1 MVSAGTDLCD
11 AVASLDVMAG
21 RSCLDGDDAMRLG
34 TVLRGVAAVA
44 TYAHPSAI
52 HAAGWLRGHPAT
64 AASTITGRSSSSSSR
79 RADGGGIAG
88 GGGGGAVVGEGG
100 SLPAVIAALV
110 RIADP
115 PTPWPVSVSG
125 LDSFTYAGP
134 RTGASIYIAS
144 TMTIYLLEQ
153 FRIRVVSCTFRV
165 VAHLSIRDRS
175 CGQRCPRYC
184 SALVMS
190 LFWSCCLLAAVGLLT
205 GRTLTELRY

>member
-1 MVSAGTDLCD
+1 
-11 AVASLDVMAG
+11 MAG
-21 RSCLDGDDAMRLG
+21 RSLDGDEAVLLG

-64 AASTITGRSSSSSSR
+64 TASTTTGRSSRSSSR

-88 GGGGGAVVGEGG
+88 GGGGGGAVGEGG

-134 RTGASIYIAS
+134 RTGASIYIA
-144 TMTIYLLEQ
+144 MTIIYISP
-153 FRIRVVSCTFRV
+153 RTVS
-165 VAHLSIRDRS
+165 HS
-175 CGQRCPRYC
+175 CR
-184 SALVMS
+184 
-190 LFWSCCLLAAVGLLT
+190 
-205 GRTLTELRY
+205 

>member
-1 MVSAGTDLCD
+1 VVSAGTDLCD

-21 RSCLDGDDAMRLG
+21 RSCLDGDEAVLLG

-64 AASTITGRSSSSSSR
+64 AASTTTGRSSSRSSR
-79 RADGGGIAG
+79 RADGGGIAGG

-134 RTGASIYIAS
+134 RTGASIYIA
-144 TMTIYLLEQ
+144 MTIYLLEQ
-153 FRIRVVSCTFRV
+153 FRIRVVGCTFRV

-175 CGQRCPRYC
+175 CGQRCPRY
-184 SALVMS
+184 STALVMS
-190 LFWSCCLLAAVGLLT
+190 LSWSCCLLAAVGLLT
-205 GRTLTELRY
+205 GRTLTELR